1 MLTDTWTGFHSYHL
15 LLEILATLPAINVSF
30 LNKLSSLPN
39 GHAHGRVEDE
49 ESGVDARAM
58 LFAAA
63 SVAVKEYL
71 YRISKYCDTSQDS
84 SLIRVLVAYKVA
96 TEEHSNVLLA
106 NALHHRSDA
115 FGSLVALG
123 AIVRPHILARE
134 IY

>member
-1 MLTDTWTGFHSYHL
+1 MYF
-15 LLEILATLPAINVSF
+15 
-30 LNKLSSLPN
+30 
-39 GHAHGRVEDE
+39 
-49 ESGVDARAM
+49 
-58 LFAAA
+58 
-63 SVAVKEYL
+63 
-71 YRISKYCDTSQDS
+71 
-84 SLIRVLVAYKVA
+84 VAYKVA